1 MEEIVV
7 FTVTMYSKD
16 GKSIFNNLC
25 ELNKK
30 TFTQFVPSEDSV
42 RKTIYSL
49 KSRGM
54 SIEASSEVGITCS
67 CNKVHFEDV
76 FATKVIKSKVKG
88 IQEGEYFTYE
98 TENAI
103 EIPSWLECVEKITM
117 PKQMFVL
124 DERIQ
129 PQLPYFHYTLPKGIQ
144 QVAKKKLFDKC
155 MFERTECK
163 VGIIDTGL
171 YHHEFFKQNG
181 YEFSVDSAVS
191 FFDCNKDEKGHGT
204 GMSAVL
210 LALLDKSKITMIKAS
225 NLNWSYPVAALQ
237 QASKYNFDVL
247 NCSWGFI
254 GFEPQAYLEIA
265 NLINKNTIVVFSCG
279 NGATDRKKSFLQTV
293 AYPDVISVGGC
304 MVHMDGTIE
313 VSDISSSYDSDLF
326 KNRHVPDLCGICGK
340 LPYAQII
347 LMPIQP
353 AALFDFENGKRD
365 ETEQD
370 DGWFVSSG
378 TSAAAAYVSG
388 IITNILE
395 TGLIQK
401 EEISDFLVHSCKKVR
416 EGKNFMGEVASGRE
430 FDLATGSGFLDF
442 ESVLDNLHSYKLK
455 GDINEV

>member
-16 GKSIFNNLC
+16 GKSIFDNLC
-25 ELNKK
+25 ELNKE
-30 TFTQFVPSEDSV
+30 TFIQFVPSEDSV
-42 RKTIYSL
+42 CKTIHSL

-54 SIEASSEVGITCS
+54 FIEASSEVGITCS
-67 CNKVHFEDV
+67 CSKVHFENT
-76 FATKVIKSKVKG
+76 FATKVTKSKVKG

-98 TENAI
+98 I
-103 EIPSWLECVEKITM
+103 EDEIDIPTWLECVEKITM
-117 PKQMFVL
+117 PRQMFVL

-144 QVAKKKLFDKC
+144 QVAKKELLDKC
-155 MFERTECK
+155 MFDRKECK

-171 YHHEFFKQNG
+171 YQHDYFKKNS

-247 NCSWGFI
+247 NCSWGII

-265 NLINKNTIVVFSCG
+265 NLINKGTIVVFSCG
-279 NGATDRKKSFLQTV
+279 NGATDRKKSFLQTI

-326 KNRHVPDLCGICGK
+326 ENRHAPDLCGICGK
-340 LPYAQII
+340 MPYAQII

-365 ETEQD
+365 GTAQD

-388 IITNILE
+388 IVANILE
-395 TGLIQK
+395 ASLIQK
-401 EEISDFLVHSCKKVR
+401 EDVSEFLINSCKKVS

-430 FDLATGSGFLDF
+430 YDLATGSGFLDF
-442 ESVLDNLHSYKLK
+442 ESVLSNLDYSKTK